1 MNQSTIKVGTVI
13 QHKHSHK
20 IAKITDVYYPPD
32 NPYVI
37 SLSYR
42 YVDTDNTRS
51 IIDTDLENFIEK
63 WDVLDAIP
71 QENKPIPV

>member
-1 MNQSTIKVGTVI
+1 MNQPTIKVGTII

-20 IAKITDVYYPPD
+20 IVQITNVYYPAD

-37 SLSYR
+37 SLSYS
-42 YVDTDNTRS
+42 YVESGNTRS

-63 WDVLDAIP
+63 WDVLDAKP
-71 QENKPIPV
+71 QKNKPIPA

>member
-1 MNQSTIKVGTVI
+1 MNLPTIKMGTVI

-37 SLSYR
+37 SLSYS
-42 YVDTDNTRS
+42 YVESGNTRS

-63 WDVLDAIP
+63 WDVLDAKP
-71 QENKPIPV
+71 QKNKPIPA

>member
-1 MNQSTIKVGTVI
+1 MNQPTIKVGTII

-37 SLSYR
+37 SLSYS
-42 YVDTDNTRS
+42 YVESGNTRS

-63 WDVLDAIP
+63 WDVLETKP
-71 QENKPIPV
+71 KENKPMPA